1 MKSDVLLRDVNGKDL
16 PIFFEHQLDK
26 DANQMAAFPPREREA
41 FMEHWTTKILGDKT
55 VIKKSILFKGI
66 VAGHIVSWEQSG
78 KQEVGYWIGKEYWGK
93 GIAISAVSELLGFL
107 KVRPLYAYVAKHN
120 IASLKVLKRCGFKI
134 SSEANVSSKSL
145 DKEVEEFIL
154 KLE

>member
-1 MKSDVLLRDVNGKDL
+1 MKSDVFLRDVNEEDL

-26 DANQMAAFPPREREA
+26 DANQMAAFPSRDKKA

-55 VIKKSILFKGI
+55 VIKKSILSKGI

-93 GIAISAVSELLGFL
+93 GIVTSALSELIGFL

-134 SSEANVSSKSL
+134 SSEANVPSKSP
-145 DKEVEEFIL
+145 DKEVEDFIL
-154 KLE
+154 KIE